1 MNNLFNIPTIGITNA
16 SVLFNADRIPVKGST
31 CIQSIGIDDNGRL
44 EIEFQNDAIY
54 QYDCHGVE
62 PAVMYD
68 ILDADSR
75 GQYYCGHVRGQYP
88 SYKIK
93 SGTKG
98 LSRYRP
104 YDGSV
109 DSPYGKHLTWRES
122 FDRKDDVYDDSNM
135 GKFGRLLHRLGLKR
149 NKTPRKVA
157 QEGDWSRNGYLD

>member
-1 MNNLFNIPTIGITNA
+1 MMNNFFDIPVIGITNA
-16 SVLFNADRIPVKGST
+16 SALFNADRIPVAGST

-62 PAVMYD
+62 PAVMED

-93 SGTKG
+93 SGTRG
-98 LSRYRP
+98 LSRYRSVG
-104 YDGSV
+104 GSV
-109 DSPYGKHLTWRES
+109 DNPRGKRLTWKES
-122 FDRKDDVYDDSNM
+122 FDKKSDYSDKNLS
-135 GKFGRLLHRLGLKR
+135 KFARLLHRLGLKR

-157 QEGDWSRNGYLD
+157 QEGDWSID